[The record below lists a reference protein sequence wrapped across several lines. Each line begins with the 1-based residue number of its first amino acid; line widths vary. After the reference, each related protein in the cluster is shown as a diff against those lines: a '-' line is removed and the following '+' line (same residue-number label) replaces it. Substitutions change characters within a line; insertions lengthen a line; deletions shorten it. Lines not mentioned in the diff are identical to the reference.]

1 MSGSQLEQAIS
12 ALIDLFHKHS
22 GPDDTIEKE
31 ALLQLLK
38 DNFPN
43 FLSACEK
50 RGRHYLSN
58 IFEKKDKNKDQKID
72 FSEFLSLL
80 ADIASDYHNH
90 SHGAELC
97 SGGNHRFSS
106 TRRLDLLSCG
116 LGSLGCALVPMHA
129 LVCFRL
135 PLDLLSGKAKMKTQ
149 FPVNQNDATL
159 TRGKG
164 TAQVVRESES
174 ASTSADDSAE
184 LFQAPGTAYECHQ
197 YAGIIPL
204 LRNNLADEG
213 GALLPALGGEGS

>member
-1 MSGSQLEQAIS
+1 MLVLESSLRLLVSRDCIPLTCVFSVTCCEMGTWQCSSLEAKMSGSQLEQAIS

-50 RGRHYLSN
+50 RGRDYLSN

-90 SHGAELC
+90 SHGEELC
-97 SGGNHRFSS
+97 SGGN
-106 TRRLDLLSCG
+106 
-116 LGSLGCALVPMHA
+116 
-129 LVCFRL
+129 
-135 PLDLLSGKAKMKTQ
+135 K
-149 FPVNQNDATL
+149 
-159 TRGKG
+159 
-164 TAQVVRESES
+164 
-174 ASTSADDSAE
+174 
-184 LFQAPGTAYECHQ
+184 
-197 YAGIIPL
+197 
-204 LRNNLADEG
+204 
-213 GALLPALGGEGS
+213 

>member
-97 SGGNHRFSS
+97 SGGN
-106 TRRLDLLSCG
+106 
-116 LGSLGCALVPMHA
+116 
-129 LVCFRL
+129 
-135 PLDLLSGKAKMKTQ
+135 Q
-149 FPVNQNDATL
+149 
-159 TRGKG
+159 
-164 TAQVVRESES
+164 
-174 ASTSADDSAE
+174 
-184 LFQAPGTAYECHQ
+184 
-197 YAGIIPL
+197 
-204 LRNNLADEG
+204 
-213 GALLPALGGEGS
+213 

>member
-1 MSGSQLEQAIS
+1 MSGSKLEQAIS

-38 DNFPN
+38 ENFPN

-50 RGRHYLSN
+50 KGRHYLSN

-97 SGGNHRFSS
+97 SGGN
-106 TRRLDLLSCG
+106 
-116 LGSLGCALVPMHA
+116 
-129 LVCFRL
+129 
-135 PLDLLSGKAKMKTQ
+135 Q
-149 FPVNQNDATL
+149 
-159 TRGKG
+159 
-164 TAQVVRESES
+164 
-174 ASTSADDSAE
+174 
-184 LFQAPGTAYECHQ
+184 
-197 YAGIIPL
+197 
-204 LRNNLADEG
+204 
-213 GALLPALGGEGS
+213 

>member
-38 DNFPN
+38 ENFPN

-50 RGRHYLSN
+50 RGRDYLSN

-90 SHGAELC
+90 SHGEELC
-97 SGGNHRFSS
+97 SGGNKDPGSGYLSS
-106 TRRLDLLSCG
+106 Q
-116 LGSLGCALVPMHA
+116 
-129 LVCFRL
+129 
-135 PLDLLSGKAKMKTQ
+135 SGQ
-149 FPVNQNDATL
+149 
-159 TRGKG
+159 
-164 TAQVVRESES
+164 ESP
-174 ASTSADDSAE
+174 T
-184 LFQAPGTAYECHQ
+184 FT
-197 YAGIIPL
+197 
-204 LRNNLADEG
+204 N
-213 GALLPALGGEGS
+213 